1 MELNGSQIVLETL
14 KEQGVDTIFGYPGG
28 TILNIFDELYKYGDT
43 FNHILTA
50 HEQGAAHA
58 ADGYAR
64 ATGKVGVCFATSGP
78 GATNLVTGIA
88 TAYMDSI
95 PVVAITCNYATEG
108 LGRDSFQEVDICGIT
123 MPITKHNFQVK
134 SVEELAPT
142 IRRAFRIAQSDRK
155 GPVLIDIPKDFTA
168 AKCEYTP
175 EPKQQPNP
183 PKKPRKDCLDR
194 AVELLQNAKKPLI
207 YVGGGAILSEVGE
220 DLITFAE
227 KIDAPVV
234 SSLMG
239 LGAFPYN
246 HPLHL
251 GLIGMHGHF
260 ECNKAAHDC
269 DVLITC
275 GARFSDRVAGNR
287 KKFAPN
293 AEILHID
300 IDNAEMDKN
309 IYSNYHLRGDLKE
322 VIPILTRAIEQL
334 DHKDWI
340 DEVNSYRRPFDQLQI
355 GDYVNPQTLIEKID
369 AATDDDTIVVTDVG
383 QHQLWA
389 AQFYKFKQPRTL
401 LTSGGLGTMGYSM
414 GASIGG
420 QFGCPDKTVVMFAG
434 DGGFHMNL
442 SELATMCSYNVPV
455 KMFIMNNTVL
465 GMVRQWQKL
474 FYGNRFSDT
483 DQHRKNDLAAVAEAF
498 GVKGLRINTNDD
510 IDAVLKETFEHQ
522 GPVLVDCRI
531 SPDSNVLPMIP
542 PGGAHT
548 DIIEK
553 FN

>member
-1 MELNGSQIVLETL
+1 MKLNGSQIVLEVL

-43 FNHILTA
+43 FKHILTT
-50 HEQGAAHA
+50 HEQAAAHA

-95 PVVAITCNYATEG
+95 PVVAITCNYATSG

-123 MPITKHNFQVK
+123 MPVTKHNFQVER
-134 SVEELAPT
+134 VEDLADT
-142 IRRAFRIAQSDRK
+142 IRRAFRIAQSGRK
-155 GPVLIDIPKDFTA
+155 GPVLIDIPKDITA
-168 AKCEYTP
+168 AVCDYEKQDKVLP
-175 EPKQQPNP
+175 DAPKR
-183 PKKPRKDCLDR
+183 PKHSCFER
-194 AVELLQNAKKPLI
+194 AVELLNNAKKPVI
-207 YVGGGAILSEVGE
+207 YCGGGAVSSNVGD
-220 DLITFAE
+220 DLIKFAE
-227 KIDAPVV
+227 KIDCPVV

-239 LGAFPYN
+239 LGAFPYS

-251 GLIGMHGHF
+251 GLIGMHGHYQ
-260 ECNKAAHDC
+260 CNKAAHDC
-269 DVLITC
+269 DVLIVC

-287 KKFAPN
+287 AQFAPN

-300 IDNAEMDKN
+300 IDAAEMDKN
-309 IYSNYHLRGDLKE
+309 VPSNYHLRGDLAEMLPELTEAVNKLDHTE
-322 VIPILTRAIEQL
+322 WKNEIASLTR
-334 DHKDWI
+334 
-340 DEVNSYRRPFDQLQI
+340 PFKQLQI

-369 AATDDDTIVVTDVG
+369 AATADDTIVVTDVG

-389 AQFYKFKQPRTL
+389 AQFYKFRHPRTL
-401 LTSGGLGTMGYSM
+401 LSSGGLGTMGYSM
-414 GASIGG
+414 GAAIGG
-420 QFGCPDKTVVMFAG
+420 QMGCPDKTVVMFVG

-442 SELATMCSYNVPV
+442 AELATMASYNVPV
-455 KMFIMNNTVL
+455 KMFIMNNEVL

-483 DQHRKNDLAAVAEAF
+483 DPHRATDFVKVAEAF

-510 IDAVLKETFEHQ
+510 IDAVLKETFEFQ

-531 SPDSNVLPMIP
+531 SKDSNVLPMIP
-542 PGGAHT
+542 PGGTHT
-548 DIIEK
+548 DIIEE